1 MNSQDL
7 IVGKSYSI
15 RKPAH
20 WFRCK
25 QKPVV
30 GKCIANGDTITFEI
44 GDMKRTFTE
53 FIFSKLEVTQLPD
66 ALPPKPKVKKPK
78 QNEMC
83 LATTTAA
90 QRKRHARMLKSK

>member
-20 WFRCK
+20 WSRSK

-44 GDMKRTFTE
+44 GDMKRTFTQ
-53 FIFSKLEVTQLPD
+53 FIFLKLEVTQLPD
-66 ALPPKPKVKKPK
+66 TQPKVKKPK
-78 QNEMC
+78 QKEMC

>member
-7 IVGKSYSI
+7 IVGKKYSI

-20 WFRCK
+20 WSRRK
-25 QKPVV
+25 QKTVV
-30 GKCIANGDTITFEI
+30 ALCLNNNPPTFLADDARLEYT
-44 GDMKRTFTE
+44 D

-66 ALPPKPKVKKPK
+66 VPTKVKKPK
-78 QNEMC
+78 QKEMC

-90 QRKRHARMLKSK
+90 QRKRHAKMLKSK

>member
-20 WFRCK
+20 WSRSK

-44 GDMKRTFTE
+44 GDMKRTFTQ
-53 FIFSKLEVTQLPD
+53 FIFSKLEVTLLPD
-66 ALPPKPKVKKPK
+66 KPAPKPKKPK

-83 LATTTAA
+83 LATTTSA
-90 QRKRHARMLKSK
+90 QRKRHAKLLKAK